1 MGVPKVNQNSGRS
14 MMLNNAGGIMNDSG
28 DGNNNSAGG
37 NNNG

>member
-1 MGVPKVNQNSGRS
+1 MGDSKVNRNLGRN

-37 NNNG
+37 NNG